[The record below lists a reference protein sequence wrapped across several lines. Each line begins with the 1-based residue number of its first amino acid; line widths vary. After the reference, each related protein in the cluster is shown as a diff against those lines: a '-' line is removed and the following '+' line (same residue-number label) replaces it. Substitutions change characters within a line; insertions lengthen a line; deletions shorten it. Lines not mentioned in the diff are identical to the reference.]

1 MFIIDSNILKVR
13 YCKMNKNI
21 KIIARKQE
29 FLVELNDSKTSQ
41 EILKKLP
48 IVSRVNRWGDE
59 IYFKIPVYTELEN
72 GIEILDVGSVAYW
85 PPGNAFCIFFGKTP
99 ASTKDKPQAASPVT
113 VIGKIIDN
121 KSLPDLKKISDGDII
136 ELRIVE

>member
-1 MFIIDSNILKVR
+1 MKKI
-13 YCKMNKNI
+13 I
-21 KIIARKQE
+21 KIISKNFE

-41 EILKKLP
+41 EIIKKLP
-48 IVSRVNRWGDE
+48 IVSRSNIWGNE
-59 IYFKIPVYTELEN
+59 IYFQIPVYSELEN
-72 GIEILDVGSVAYW
+72 GIEILDTGSVAYW

>member
-1 MFIIDSNILKVR
+1 MK
-13 YCKMNKNI
+13 KKI
-21 KIIARKQE
+21 KIISKNFE

-41 EILKKLP
+41 EIIKKLP
-48 IVSRVNRWGDE
+48 IVSRSNIWGNE
-59 IYFKIPVYTELEN
+59 IYFQIPVYSELEN
-72 GIEILDVGSVAYW
+72 GIEILDTGSVAYW

-99 ASTKDKPQAASPVT
+99 ASTGDKPQAASPVT

>member
-1 MFIIDSNILKVR
+1 MKKI
-13 YCKMNKNI
+13 I
-21 KIIARKQE
+21 KIISKNFE

-41 EILKKLP
+41 EIIKKLP
-48 IVSRVNRWGDE
+48 IVSRSNRWGDE
-59 IYFKIPVYTELEN
+59 IYFQIPVYFELEN
-72 GIEILDVGSVAYW
+72 GIEILDTGSVAYW

>member
-1 MFIIDSNILKVR
+1 MNNI
-13 YCKMNKNI
+13 I
-21 KIIARKQE
+21 KIISKNLE
-29 FLVELNDSKTSQ
+29 FPVKLNDSKTSQ
-41 EILKKLP
+41 EIIKKLP
-48 IVSRVNRWGDE
+48 IVSRSNIWGNE
-59 IYFKIPVYTELEN
+59 IYFQIPVYSELEN
-72 GIEILDVGSVAYW
+72 GIEILDTGSVAYW

>member
-1 MFIIDSNILKVR
+1 MK
-13 YCKMNKNI
+13 KNI
-21 KIIARKQE
+21 KIISKNFE

-41 EILKKLP
+41 EIIKKLP
-48 IVSRVNRWGDE
+48 IVSRSNIWGDE
-59 IYFKIPVYTELEN
+59 IYFQIPVYSELEN
-72 GIEILDVGSVAYW
+72 GIEILDTGSVAYW

-99 ASTKDKPQAASPVT
+99 ASTGDKPQAASPVT
-113 VIGKIIDN
+113 LIGKIIDN

>member
-1 MFIIDSNILKVR
+1 MKKI
-13 YCKMNKNI
+13 I
-21 KIIARKQE
+21 KIISKNFE

-41 EILKKLP
+41 EIINKLP
-48 IVSRVNRWGDE
+48 IVSRSNIWGNE
-59 IYFKIPVYTELEN
+59 IYFQIPVYSELEN
-72 GIEILDVGSVAYW
+72 GIEILDTGSVAYW

-99 ASTKDKPQAASPVT
+99 ASTGDKPQAASPVT

-136 ELRIVE
+136 ELRIIE

>member
-1 MFIIDSNILKVR
+1 MK
-13 YCKMNKNI
+13 KNI
-21 KIIARKQE
+21 KIISKNFE

-41 EILKKLP
+41 EIIKKLP
-48 IVSRVNRWGDE
+48 IVSRSNIWGNE
-59 IYFKIPVYTELEN
+59 IYFQIPVYSELEN
-72 GIEILDVGSVAYW
+72 GIEILDTGSVAYW

-99 ASTKDKPQAASPVT
+99 ASTGDKPQAASPVT
-113 VIGKIIDN
+113 LIGKIIDN

>member
-1 MFIIDSNILKVR
+1 MKKI
-13 YCKMNKNI
+13 I
-21 KIIARKQE
+21 KIISKNFE

-41 EILKKLP
+41 EIIKKLP
-48 IVSRVNRWGDE
+48 IVSRSNTWGNE
-59 IYFKIPVYTELEN
+59 IYFQIPVYSELEN
-72 GIEILDVGSVAYW
+72 GIEILDTGSVAYW

-99 ASTKDKPQAASPVT
+99 ASTGDKPQAASPVT

>member
-1 MFIIDSNILKVR
+1 MK
-13 YCKMNKNI
+13 KNI
-21 KIIARKQE
+21 KIISKNFE

-41 EILKKLP
+41 EIIKKLP
-48 IVSRVNRWGDE
+48 IVSRSNIWGDE
-59 IYFKIPVYTELEN
+59 IYFQIPVHSELEN
-72 GIEILDVGSVAYW
+72 GIEILDTGSVAYW

-99 ASTKDKPQAASPVT
+99 ASTGDKPQAASPVT

-121 KSLPDLKKISDGDII
+121 KSLPDLKKISNGDII

>member
-1 MFIIDSNILKVR
+1 MKKI
-13 YCKMNKNI
+13 I
-21 KIIARKQE
+21 KIISKNFE

-41 EILKKLP
+41 EIIKKLP
-48 IVSRVNRWGDE
+48 IVSRSNIWGNE
-59 IYFKIPVYTELEN
+59 IYFQIPVYSELEN
-72 GIEILDVGSVAYW
+72 GIEILDTGSVAYW

-121 KSLPDLKKISDGDII
+121 KSFPDLKKISDGDII
-136 ELRIVE
+136 ELKIVE

>member
-1 MFIIDSNILKVR
+1 MK
-13 YCKMNKNI
+13 KNI
-21 KIIARKQE
+21 KIISKNFE

-48 IVSRVNRWGDE
+48 IVSRSNIWGNE
-59 IYFKIPVYTELEN
+59 IYFQIPVYSELEN
-72 GIEILDVGSVAYW
+72 GIEILDTGSVAYW

-99 ASTKDKPQAASPVT
+99 ASTGDKPQAASPVT

>member
-1 MFIIDSNILKVR
+1 MKKI
-13 YCKMNKNI
+13 I
-21 KIIARKQE
+21 KIISKNFE

-41 EILKKLP
+41 EIIKKLP
-48 IVSRVNRWGDE
+48 IVSRSNIWGNE
-59 IYFKIPVYTELEN
+59 IYFQIPVYFELEN
-72 GIEILDVGSVAYW
+72 GIEILDTGSVAYW

-99 ASTKDKPQAASPVT
+99 ASTGDKPQAASPVT

>member
-1 MFIIDSNILKVR
+1 MKKI
-13 YCKMNKNI
+13 I
-21 KIIARKQE
+21 KIISKNFE

-41 EILKKLP
+41 EIIKKLP
-48 IVSRVNRWGDE
+48 IVSHLNIWGNE
-59 IYFKIPVYTELEN
+59 IYFQIPVYFELEN
-72 GIEILDVGSVAYW
+72 GIEILDTGSVAYW

-99 ASTKDKPQAASPVT
+99 ASTGDKPQAASPVT

>member
-1 MFIIDSNILKVR
+1 MKKI
-13 YCKMNKNI
+13 I
-21 KIIARKQE
+21 KIISKNFE

-41 EILKKLP
+41 EIIKKLP
-48 IVSRVNRWGDE
+48 IVSRSNIWGNE
-59 IYFKIPVYTELEN
+59 IYFQIPVYFELEN
-72 GIEILDVGSVAYW
+72 DIEILDTGSVAYW

-99 ASTKDKPQAASPVT
+99 ASTGDKPQAASPVT